1 MKPPIFDY
9 KVPVDLKEAVQML
22 NQNGDDSKILAGGQ
36 SLMPLMNMRM
46 IRPKVL
52 IDINHLTTLDYI
64 KDSSENALE
73 IGALTR
79 QSTIERSSLV
89 SNKNPLL
96 GHVMPY
102 IGHFEIRN
110 RGTIGGSIVHADPAA
125 ELPAIT
131 VLLNAEFTLENAITA
146 RTVKAGDFFVS
157 YLETD
162 ASSTE
167 ILTKIRIPDWPSG
180 WGWGFEEVYRRSGDF
195 ALAGAASM
203 IHFDEHNL
211 CDGVQLCVFGVSE
224 VPHIVDQ
231 IGDILVGT
239 DANDGIIGEVKGIV
253 SNSMDYHS
261 DVHASSQYRKEVI
274 GTLAGRS
281 LSKAIQKSERA
292 R

>member
-9 KVPVDLKEAVQML
+9 KVPADLKEAVQML
-22 NQNGDDSKILAGGQ
+22 SQNGDDSKILAGGQ

-46 IRPKVL
+46 IRPKVV
-52 IDINHLTTLDYI
+52 IDINHLTTLNYI
-64 KDSSENALE
+64 KDTSEDSLE

-79 QSTIERSSLV
+79 QSAIERSSLV
-89 SNKNPLL
+89 SSKNPLL
-96 GHVMPY
+96 AYIMPY
-102 IGHFEIRN
+102 IGHFQIRN

-125 ELPAIT
+125 ELPAIA
-131 VLLNAEFTLENAITA
+131 VLLNAEFTLENAINT
-146 RTVKAGDFFVS
+146 RKVKAEDFFVS

-162 ASSTE
+162 VDSTE
-167 ILTKIRIPDWPSG
+167 MLTKIRIPDCPQG

-231 IGDILVGT
+231 VGDILIGT
-239 DANDGIIGEVKGIV
+239 DANDGIISEVKETV

-261 DVHASSQYRKEVI
+261 DVHASSQYRREVI

-281 LSKAIQKSERA
+281 LSKAIQKSEKA
-292 R
+292 G